1 MLFLVGLYLFIWR
14 VVRSAAR
21 DLSVPQE
28 SFVLAP
34 SQPARP
40 GGDASARLVVGRSP
54 ALKTGESFEA
64 GPVALTIGRAGD
76 NAVVLARDDF
86 ASAQHARVEAQR
98 DGLWV
103 IDLGS
108 TNGTFVNGDR
118 IDGRRRLRDG
128 DVVKVG
134 DTELRV
140 ER

>member
-1 MLFLVGLYLFIWR
+1 VLYLFIWR

-34 SQPARP
+34 AQAGRAGSAPA
-40 GGDASARLVVGRSP
+40 ASARLVVARS
-54 ALKTGESFEA
+54 AGLEAGESFET
-64 GPVALTIGRAGD
+64 GPVPLTIGRAGD
-76 NAVVLARDDF
+76 NTVVLGRDDF
-86 ASAQHARVEAQR
+86 ASARHARVEAQR
-98 DGLWV
+98 DGLWI
-103 IDLGS
+103 IDLES
-108 TNGTFVNGDR
+108 TNGTFVNGHR

>member
-1 MLFLVGLYLFIWR
+1 

-34 SQPARP
+34 AQ
-40 GGDASARLVVGRSP
+40 GGRATGGPSPPARLVVARSP
-54 ALKTGESFEA
+54 ALEEGDSFET

-86 ASAQHARVEAQR
+86 ASARHARVEAQR

-103 IDLGS
+103 IDLDS

-118 IDGRRRLRDG
+118 VDGRRRLRDG

>member
-1 MLFLVGLYLFIWR
+1 

-34 SQPARP
+34 AQAARR
-40 GGDASARLVVGRSP
+40 GDGAGATPARLVVARSP
-54 ALKTGESFEA
+54 AFDVGESFET
-64 GPVALTIGRAGD
+64 GPVPLTIGRAGD
-76 NAVVLARDDF
+76 NTVVLGRDDF
-86 ASAQHARVEAQR
+86 ASARHARVEAQR
-98 DGLWV
+98 DGLWL
-103 IDLGS
+103 IDLDS
-108 TNGTFVNGDR
+108 TNGTFVNGER
-118 IDGRRRLRDG
+118 VDGRRRLRDG

>member
-1 MLFLVGLYLFIWR
+1 

-34 SQPARP
+34 AQAARP
-40 GGDASARLVVGRSP
+40 GSGSTAPARLVVARSP
-54 ALKTGESFEA
+54 ALGVGESFDA
-64 GPVALTIGRAGD
+64 GPVPLTIGRAGD
-76 NAVVLARDDF
+76 NTVVLGRDDF
-86 ASAQHARVEAQR
+86 ASARHARVEAQR

-103 IDLGS
+103 IDLDS
-108 TNGTFVNGDR
+108 TNGTFVNGHR
-118 IDGRRRLRDG
+118 VDGRRRLRDG

-134 DTELRV
+134 DTELKV

>member
-1 MLFLVGLYLFIWR
+1 
-14 VVRSAAR
+14 VRSAAR

-34 SQPARP
+34 AQSARA
-40 GGDASARLVVGRSP
+40 GGGAAPPARLVVARSP
-54 ALKTGESFEA
+54 VLQAGESFET
-64 GPVALTIGRAGD
+64 GPVPLTIGRAGD
-76 NAVVLARDDF
+76 NTVVLARDDF
-86 ASAQHARVEAQR
+86 ASARHARVEAQR
-98 DGLWV
+98 DGLWI

-108 TNGTFVNGDR
+108 TNGTLVNGDR